1 MPARSSAALVR
12 LSMRLNPLVAA
23 ILRSPLHWLLSPG
36 LMLITV
42 TGRKSGR
49 RYTIPVGYHQAAD
62 AVIVMVGEAPS
73 KTWWRNYRDP
83 GPIEL
88 RLRGKLLRGRA
99 QVLPPDSAEF
109 RNRADASLP
118 PRAPDSVDLR
128 RRLRPADRPHR
139 CATPAAW
146 PACGHCEGHDR
157 ELISVGK

>member
-12 LSMRLNPLVAA
+12 LSMRLNPVVSA

-73 KTWWRNYRDP
+73 KTWWRNYRAG
-83 GPIEL
+83 GPVEL
-88 RLRGKLLRGRA
+88 RLRGKPLRGRA

-109 RNRADASLP
+109 RNRANASFRRVRLIPRIFGVDFDRRAGLSDAQVRQLGQ
-118 PRAPDSVDLR
+118 
-128 RRLRPADRPHR
+128 H
-139 CATPAAW
+139 AAIVKITL
-146 PACGHCEGHDR
+146 ER
-157 ELISVGK
+157 

>member
-12 LSMRLNPLVAA
+12 LSMRLNPVATA

-42 TGRKSGR
+42 TGRRSGR

-73 KTWWRNYRDP
+73 KTWWRNYRTP
-83 GPIEL
+83 GPVEL

-99 QVLPPDSAEF
+99 EVLPPDSTEF
-109 RNRADASLP
+109 RNRADASFR
-118 PRAPDSVDLR
+118 RARLIPWIFGVDFDRRFGLSDAQLR
-128 RRLRPADRPHR
+128 QLGQR
-139 CATPAAW
+139 AAIVRITV
-146 PACGHCEGHDR
+146 A
-157 ELISVGK
+157 S